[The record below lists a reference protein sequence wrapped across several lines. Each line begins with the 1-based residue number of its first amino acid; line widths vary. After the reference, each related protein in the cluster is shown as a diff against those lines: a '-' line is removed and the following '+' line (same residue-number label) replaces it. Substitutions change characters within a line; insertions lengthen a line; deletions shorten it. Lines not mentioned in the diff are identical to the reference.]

1 MDSFTKQPTERLDYD
16 VDFSDWLPNGDA
28 IISTAVAS
36 TPSGLTI
43 YVTDAATLIPKLWVS
58 DGVDK
63 NSYAV
68 SVTVET
74 SQGRSKEVNFKI
86 KIKDT

>member
-28 IISTAVAS
+28 IITTAVTS
-36 TPSGLTI
+36 SPSGLTV

-58 DGVDK
+58 GGLDRI
-63 NSYAV
+63 SYVV

-74 SQGRSKEVNFKI
+74 NQGRNKEVNFKI
-86 KIKDT
+86 KVKDT